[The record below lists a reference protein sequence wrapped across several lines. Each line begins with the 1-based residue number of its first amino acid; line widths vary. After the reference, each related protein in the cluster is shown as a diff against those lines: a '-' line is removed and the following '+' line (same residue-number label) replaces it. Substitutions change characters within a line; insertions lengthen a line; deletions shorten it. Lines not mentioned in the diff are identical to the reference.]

1 MAINNDV
8 KYTVSLR
15 DRMTEAIRRMTGQT
29 EKLND
34 SVKKT
39 NKSLL
44 DMRNASRMVD
54 KTMSAF
60 GIGLGIAGVVSFG
73 KSVIES
79 LKNYE
84 YFSASL
90 RTLMHGDVQSAKALE
105 SQLVELAKKT
115 PFSLVEVQDATKQLM
130 AYGFSAGSVTKNIA
144 MLGDVASAL
153 KIPFGDIAYIYGTL
167 RTQGRA
173 YTRDIMQ
180 FTQRGIPVVAELA
193 KQYNTTTQN
202 VQKLVEQGKV
212 GFADIEKAFQS
223 MTAEGGVFF
232 NMMDEQSKTVG
243 GRISMLGDSFEQLKV
258 NIGKGQT
265 GIIAGITNL
274 LEQSV
279 SALSRYFAE
288 ANRMYENFAKNGA
301 QQFNF
306 FEKALHET
314 VGLLSGYHAGYYKL
328 IQAEDFERKMYALSN
343 TATENIA
350 KAYESKATLLRYQ
363 VKAYN
368 DLKKGET
375 SEKDYLRR
383 RATIKG
389 ALGDVEGQIR
399 LFSEKGKVQKPET
412 GMVESTALSGAGAT
426 KAEAPKYTQIN
437 ISVNKMQA
445 SENIYIESGVKQ
457 SENQIAN
464 KVLEMLTG
472 ALNDSQRMA
481 GVH

>member
-8 KYTVSLR
+8 RYTVSLR
-15 DRMTEAIRRMTGQT
+15 DLMTDGIRRMTGQT
-29 EKLND
+29 DKLND

-44 DMRNASRMVD
+44 DMRNASRMIGS
-54 KTMSAF
+54 TMSAF

-167 RTQGRA
+167 KTQGRA

-223 MTAEGGVFF
+223 MTAEGGMFF

-243 GRISMLGDSFEQLKV
+243 GRISMLGDSC
-258 NIGKGQT
+258 
-265 GIIAGITNL
+265 
-274 LEQSV
+274 S
-279 SALSRYFAE
+279 
-288 ANRMYENFAKNGA
+288 
-301 QQFNF
+301 
-306 FEKALHET
+306 
-314 VGLLSGYHAGYYKL
+314 L
-328 IQAEDFERKMYALSN
+328 IS
-343 TATENIA
+343 
-350 KAYESKATLLRYQ
+350 
-363 VKAYN
+363 
-368 DLKKGET
+368 LKKHCMKRLDYCQAIMPDIT
-375 SEKDYLRR
+375 S
-383 RATIKG
+383 
-389 ALGDVEGQIR
+389 
-399 LFSEKGKVQKPET
+399 
-412 GMVESTALSGAGAT
+412 
-426 KAEAPKYTQIN
+426 
-437 ISVNKMQA
+437 
-445 SENIYIESGVKQ
+445 
-457 SENQIAN
+457 
-464 KVLEMLTG
+464 
-472 ALNDSQRMA
+472 
-481 GVH
+481 